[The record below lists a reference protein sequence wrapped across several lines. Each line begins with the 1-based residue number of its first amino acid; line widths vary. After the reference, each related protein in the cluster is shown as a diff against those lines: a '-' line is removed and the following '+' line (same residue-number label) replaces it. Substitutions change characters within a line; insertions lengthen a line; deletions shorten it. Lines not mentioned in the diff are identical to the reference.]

1 MLSVSFAAGRWR
13 AASAALEPVL
23 IIVSFLFRW
32 FVFVVGLLF
41 FFLLFI
47 VIIHSKWEEE
57 TVKQLETGQQT
68 PNLVNRK
75 LRAEAEKKVWAA
87 P

>member
-1 MLSVSFAAGRWR
+1 MLSVSYAAGRWR

-41 FFLLFI
+41 FLLFI
-47 VIIHSKWEEE
+47 VIIYSKWEEE

-87 P
+87 L